1 MQKKKSELQYP
12 AIVCQRR
19 GVESSLQFLVQES
32 VLVFIFILIEEYIMV
47 LNILTNN
54 N

>member
-1 MQKKKSELQYP
+1 MEKKRSELQYP

-19 GVESSLQFLVQES
+19 GVESSLQFPVQES
-32 VLVFIFILIEEYIMV
+32 VFIFILIEEYIMV

>member
-1 MQKKKSELQYP
+1 MQKKKKVNYP

-19 GVESSLQFLVQES
+19 GVESSLQFPVQES
-32 VLVFIFILIEEYIMV
+32 VSVFIFILIEEYIMD
-47 LNILTNN
+47 LNILINN